1 MQEKL
6 TKKEIE
12 ILVDRTPFVK
22 YVSDHSTSSHEYL
35 FSLHALSI
43 FLDEVQEY
51 LNKKKDE

>member
-51 LNKKKDE
+51 LNKKKAE